1 MFFLLKTTAT
11 AATIFVQSASHYKRV
26 RQPGLLEPGIGHHH
40 VTELQNAAAVG
51 PEELDVRGGS
61 AGEERRDVHFAID
74 ERLSAVGLGK
84 RFKDVLRVQAGF
96 VVVEELAEFVHK
108 VVGRVYGI

>member
-1 MFFLLKTTAT
+1 M
-11 AATIFVQSASHYKRV
+11 
-26 RQPGLLEPGIGHHH
+26 RQPGLLEPRIGHHH
-40 VTELQNAAAVG
+40 ITELQDAAAVG

-61 AGEERRDVHFAID
+61 AGEQRRDVHFAID

-96 VVVEELAEFVHK
+96 VVVEELAKFVHK
-108 VVGRVYGI
+108 VVGHVHGA